1 MKTIE
6 ISTTYLIIRPV
17 RDYFVTRYKLPSVFL
32 FSLIFSFS
40 PSLIFFG
47 LNLNIFPC
55 FEYFPLLLMPW
66 KSTTS
71 IQR

>member
-1 MKTIE
+1 MKTIEYRLQNGVE

-55 FEYFPLLLMPW
+55 FDRIKHAF
-66 KSTTS
+66 
-71 IQR
+71 